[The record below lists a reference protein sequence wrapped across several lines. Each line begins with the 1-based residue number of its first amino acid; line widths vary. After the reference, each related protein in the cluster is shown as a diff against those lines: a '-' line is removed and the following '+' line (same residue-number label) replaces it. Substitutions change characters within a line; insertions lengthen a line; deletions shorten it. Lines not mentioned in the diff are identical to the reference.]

1 MLNSFVLTKKNKQRV
16 RLLRHV
22 PYALKPKVEIEL
34 KKLVKDG
41 VLEKCDF
48 SKWATPIVPV
58 SKKMDRFLY
67 VAI

>member
-1 MLNSFVLTKKNKQRV
+1 M
-16 RLLRHV
+16 RHV
-22 PYALKPKVEIEL
+22 PYAFKPKVEIEL
-34 KKLVKDG
+34 KKLVKDS

-58 SKKMDRFLY
+58 SKKMDRFLC